1 MFAAGEDLTG
11 RDAEDVFFADFK
23 KFSQGETDFGVGQG
37 SYMSPENLAAARKLL
52 QGYIR
57 EARTRTGLD
66 MIFYMLTDIQEETS
80 ILLYDGEGAEEL
92 VGEAFERETTG
103 GAAVLPGVISRK
115 KQLVPALVNTLR
127 RI

>member
-1 MFAAGEDLTG
+1 
-11 RDAEDVFFADFK
+11 VFFADFK

-103 GAAVLPGVISRK
+103 GATVLPGVISRK